1 MMMTCCAADAQ
12 PVVLPIEPQQK
23 PDLPDMT
30 WVKVAGKA
38 AFPVEGGKRKPLI
51 QNAVIEKIDPP
62 EKPFLY

>member
-1 MMMTCCAADAQ
+1 MTCCAADAQ

-30 WVKVAGKA
+30 WVKVTGKA
-38 AFPVEGGKRKPLI
+38 SFPVEGGKRKPLI

-62 EKPFLY
+62 EKPYLY